1 MKKNI
6 VVLGSTGSIGVNTLN
21 IARNLK
27 DKFNVIGIT
36 ANKNIA
42 LFKSQIKEFNPE
54 FVAVADEKTCE
65 KLSKWINKNY
75 SLKTKVYCGAE
86 GVNKVAV
93 SDNADMVVSAIV
105 GSSGLIPTFNAL
117 QKGKIVALANKEVL
131 VMAGELL
138 KDFIRKGKII
148 PIDSEHCGMFQCLHQ
163 NDRTKVNKLI
173 ITASGGPFLQ
183 KKNLKKVTLSEA
195 LNHPTWNMG
204 KKISIDSATLINKGF
219 EVIEARW
226 LFDVPVSKIEVLI
239 HPQSVVHSMVEY
251 IDGSVIAQM
260 SITDMRVPIQYA
272 LTYPVRTKTSL
283 SSLKLTNFDKLTF
296 ELPDMKRFPCLKYAY
311 EACSTGGTMPVVLN
325 AVNEVAVN
333 AFINNR
339 IKFVDIAKL
348 IKKIMGYHKPK
359 FNFNIESVLEIDG
372 WARKKALNLIERK
385 L

>member
-117 QKGKIVALANKEVL
+117 QKEK
-131 VMAGELL
+131 
-138 KDFIRKGKII
+138 
-148 PIDSEHCGMFQCLHQ
+148 S
-163 NDRTKVNKLI
+163 
-173 ITASGGPFLQ
+173 
-183 KKNLKKVTLSEA
+183 
-195 LNHPTWNMG
+195 
-204 KKISIDSATLINKGF
+204 
-219 EVIEARW
+219 
-226 LFDVPVSKIEVLI
+226 
-239 HPQSVVHSMVEY
+239 
-251 IDGSVIAQM
+251 
-260 SITDMRVPIQYA
+260 
-272 LTYPVRTKTSL
+272 
-283 SSLKLTNFDKLTF
+283 
-296 ELPDMKRFPCLKYAY
+296 
-311 EACSTGGTMPVVLN
+311 
-325 AVNEVAVN
+325 
-333 AFINNR
+333 
-339 IKFVDIAKL
+339 
-348 IKKIMGYHKPK
+348 
-359 FNFNIESVLEIDG
+359 
-372 WARKKALNLIERK
+372 
-385 L
+385 